1 MYSIYADGV
10 CLYNDT
16 YPMDEYKVS
25 SPRLKIADSA
35 AGSLEMVL
43 PPTNI
48 CYDTLRRMKTTI
60 IVKRY
65 EDEIWEGRI
74 VEDSYNFF
82 NDRSVYCEGA
92 LAYFNDTCQPQREY
106 ADITHTDF
114 LQNVIDVHNS
124 KVTDNRKI
132 YYDFQNVDAGV
143 IDRRVTNYEKT
154 LETLN
159 NYCKDYSCHM
169 RLVRRRVNIGTDE
182 DPIYETRKFL
192 QFFKGPVS
200 TSIQTVEFGKN
211 LLDYSANFNM
221 SELATVVLPLG
232 ATKTRANSSGV
243 GDSIDLTVQDPAGSF
258 DYDKGYA
265 VYQAITEET
274 VLNTQEGLD
283 GGGERILHNAGWFGY
298 YTAVLKVK
306 ASTRTDTEDN
316 KNTVYVSSRM
326 HGGYGMYFW
335 VTPTGEAIVSTKFSA
350 EPTGFT
356 DMIEESIEVPYAT
369 SEQSDKWYYLYV
381 GSFGG
386 DIQLRVNL
394 KATVSDELDEY
405 YTAEDAL
412 VSTVNLRSTIPTLE
426 NGNLSVDAASIGEN
440 TDDGNTRYLRSDS
453 WFSGDGG
460 ASFSSGQYTLNA
472 TTSTD
477 NVLQVRVFQVSTTT
491 GNKEFTDWK
500 TLPARFTIPDA
511 SVYATLKVVFK
522 YTKANTDI
530 SASDITALSIA
541 KGERYGSLYVTAS
554 SKNLFDDTIERGAMI
569 DAGDLAGEALTSTS
583 LTRLRSTKKL
593 DILNSDGERIGFETG
608 DYQIS
613 ANVLKLDDTPTLQ
626 VRVYRYDFET
636 EAFKSVGNWSELP
649 MKFSVPQDESEKFR
663 FEFRYIDDSNI
674 GVTAL
679 SNIMLEQGSGL
690 PSQYEP
696 ANTSL
701 IEYGWI
707 ETCITWDDVVSPD
720 ELYYRAKT
728 YLASGQFDHM
738 TLDITALDLA
748 TLGINV
754 DALDV
759 NQYIRVISPPHG
771 LDRYFEISELDIPL
785 AEPENMTF
793 KLGAETEQTLT
804 GINNNVNNDLLK
816 MIDEGPSKS
825 AILKT
830 AKEESDKIIK
840 NGFAN
845 SYMTIILDDDDH
857 PNGLGFFK
865 APVIDPITGD
875 VDYEPTNDIP
885 SAYWSNIYGN
895 PTYND
900 IQSLLVNQE
909 GIAFYGN
916 GMNDVPTIALVNSKG
931 EIVADAVKTGTMFAD
946 RIRGGTMAL
955 GNWKRVS
962 PSGQTVTDPG
972 TLYMYSDDSDQRLGD
987 YYEMLRIT
995 KDDGVRQQGIAAD
1008 NYPRSVSMSSGVLS
1022 GEIYINGSWESG
1034 GEILIGTYTQV
1045 QQPYGIEIRTPGILK
1060 LSTWQIDAVATTSIN
1075 IAASDIYVMDSFG
1088 TSLQCVDDPVTFTVT
1103 DNQGVSHTLR
1113 LEFTHGLL
1121 TGFSV
1126 TP

>member
-60 IVKRY
+60 VVKRY

-106 ADITHTDF
+106 TEITHTDF
-114 LQNVIDVHNS
+114 LTNVIDIHNS
-124 KVTDNRKI
+124 KVTENRKI

-143 IDRRVTNYEKT
+143 ITRRVTNYEKT
-154 LETLN
+154 LEVLN
-159 NYCKDYSCHM
+159 SYCSDFSCHM
-169 RLVRRRVNIGTDE
+169 RLVRRNVNIGTE
-182 DPIYETRKFL
+182 ENPVYVVRKFI
-192 QFFKGPVS
+192 QFFKGPAS
-200 TSIQTVEFGKN
+200 TAIQTVEFGKN

-232 ATKTRANSSGV
+232 ATKTRASSSGV
-243 GDSIDLTVQDPAGSF
+243 GDSIDLTKQDPAGSF

-265 VYQAITEET
+265 VYQVITDET
-274 VLNTQEGLD
+274 VLNTQAGIE
-283 GGGERILHNAGWFGY
+283 GGGERILHNEGWFGY

-316 KNTVYVSSRM
+316 KNVVYISSRM

-356 DMIEESIEVPYAT
+356 DMIEESVEVPYAT
-369 SEQSDKWYYLYV
+369 AEQSDKWYYLYV

-426 NGNLSVDAASIGEN
+426 NGNLSVDAASIGEDI
-440 TDDGNTRYLRSDS
+440 DDGDTGYLRSDS
-453 WFSGDGG
+453 WFAGDGG
-460 ASFSSGQYTLNA
+460 VSFTPGQYTLNA
-472 TTSTD
+472 TTSTG
-477 NVLQVRVFQVSTTT
+477 NVLQVRIFQVSTTT

-511 SVYATLKVVFK
+511 SVYSKLKIVFK
-522 YTKANTDI
+522 YAKANTDI
-530 SASDITALSIA
+530 YANEITELSIA
-541 KGERYGSLYVTAS
+541 KGERYGSLYVTAA

-569 DAGDLAGEALTSTS
+569 DTGDLAGDPLSS
-583 LTRLRSTKKL
+583 QDLTRLRSTKLL
-593 DILNSDGERIGFETG
+593 DILDADGNRIGFAEG
-608 DYQIS
+608 DYILNG
-613 ANVLKLDDTPTLQ
+613 NVLKLDDTPTFEA
-626 VRVYRYDFET
+626 RIYRYDFET
-636 EAFKSVGNWSELP
+636 EAFKSVGSWGTLP
-649 MKFSVPQDESEKFR
+649 MHFSVPQNTSEKLR
-663 FEFRYIDDSNI
+663 FEFRYADNSNI
-674 GVTAL
+674 GVTAI
-679 SNIMLEQGSGL
+679 SNIMLEQGSGI

-738 TLDITALDLA
+738 TLDVNALDLA
-748 TLGINV
+748 TLGVNV

-759 NQYIRVISPPHG
+759 NQYIRVKSPPHG

-785 AEPENMTF
+785 AEPEDMTF

-804 GINNNVNNDLLK
+804 GINNNTNNDLLK

-825 AILKT
+825 AVLKT

-865 APVIDPITGD
+865 APVVDPVTGD

-885 SAYWSNIYGN
+885 SAYWSNIHGN
-895 PTYND
+895 PTYDD
-900 IQSLLVNQE
+900 IRSLLVNQE

-916 GMNDVPTIALVNSKG
+916 GMNNDPTIALVNAKG

-946 RIRGGTMAL
+946 RIRGGTLAL
-955 GNWKRVS
+955 GRWVLEDNV
-962 PSGQTVTDPG
+962 TVVDG
-972 TLYMYSDDSDQRLGD
+972 TLYMYSGDTNTKLGD
-987 YYEMLRIT
+987 YYEMLSIT
-995 KDDGVRQQGIAAD
+995 KTPEAGKAWSTGGVQQRGI
-1008 NYPRSVSMSSGVLS
+1008 SGVDFYARSISMVDGILT
-1022 GEIYINGSWESG
+1022 GSVLYSPDAVDPTSPDPTVSSNWHKG
-1034 GEILIGTYTQV
+1034 GEILIGTVTQADN
-1045 QQPYGIEIRTPGILK
+1045 PYGMEIRTDGILTISPWK
-1060 LSTWQIDAVATTSIN
+1060 IFIKSSQGG
-1075 IAASDIYVMDSFG
+1075 ASLPTYN
-1088 TSLQCVDDPVTFTVT
+1088 QTVT
-1103 DNQGVSHTLR
+1103 VGDGSGGTLT
-1113 LEFTHGLL
+1113 LHFTHGLL
-1121 TGFSV
+1121 TDV
-1126 TP
+1126 T